1 VLDKAKPRKETLSLG
16 WRRTSPARPAA
27 PIDEYVEVKQEAAAA
42 RRQADQR
49 RQTSAVAES
58 SIRQRL
64 DNWARWSRGG
74 NYGGADCM
82 TGAICDRL
90 RKAALGLVSSGP
102 EQPLIDVEDALAVN
116 DAWRIQPFRI
126 KNLLLWH
133 YVENKPPAIICR
145 RLRIR
150 LWPAR
155 FLSDELQDAEDALK
169 KVLDSRKERNR
180 IPPYNLFPSNN
191 DE

>member
-1 VLDKAKPRKETLSLG
+1 MLDKAKPRKETLSLG
-16 WRRTSPARPAA
+16 WRRSSPARPSA
-27 PIDEYVEVKQEAAAA
+27 PIDEYVEVKAEATAA
-42 RRQADQR
+42 RRQADRR
-49 RQTSAVAES
+49 RQALGIES
-58 SIRQRL
+58 PIRKRL
-64 DNWARWSRGG
+64 DNWVRWSRGG

-102 EQPLIDVEDALAVN
+102 EQPAIDVEDALAVN
-116 DAWRIQPFRI
+116 DAWRIQSLRI
-126 KNLLLWH
+126 KNLLLWY

-155 FLSDELQDAEDALK
+155 FLNDELQAAEDALEK
-169 KVLDSRKERNR
+169 TLDSRQEGNK